1 MRQHISF
8 YKEEGGARMKDEEL
22 LARKKRLSAILL
34 HRLNR
39 HFYPLACRSF
49 SLDALSIDQAFAE
62 VAAGLSARDR
72 SMVVRM
78 YVHFRLALAEMFL
91 ETEAEGSSFLSLTLA
106 GKLSLDVTGQ
116 FSKAFPRVRSGLSY
130 FFSSTG
136 KPEAGILPLVSLL
149 SLETGLSLSPYVD
162 FFRKETLS
170 YIDRMQ
176 RDGTDFLAAL
186 SFCDPEYHAGDTRLP
201 AFLCL
206 ALGEAEGR
214 ALAAQVFES
223 AQMLGTLEQC
233 LSPLYPLKD
242 AGRARFLYLYLR
254 FRAHIFSFFVSYLW
268 QERAMRPHILRGVL
282 TSPEITRWV
291 HRMEMQGLLSEK
303 DLEESQ
309 RFYLKVNMFLRQWAF
324 FDPKKPRYF
333 YRYFP
338 NFTLSIEERVD
349 AEDFDAHV
357 IVLLQEIVRAAGADP
372 LPLDATGFLLQETK
386 TYLVNMAH
394 TVYFS
399 YSLGLRRPED
409 FVMRKYRR
417 DDSPSLLNQ
426 IKRVL
431 RLKG

>member
-1 MRQHISF
+1 MR
-8 YKEEGGARMKDEEL
+8 DEEL
-22 LARKKRLSAILL
+22 LVRKKELATLL
-34 HRLNR
+34 VHRMNR

-49 SLDALSIDQAFAE
+49 SHEALSIDQAFAWE
-62 VAAGLSARDR
+62 ADALSAKERAK
-72 SMVVRM
+72 VLKK

-91 ETEAEGSSFLSLTLA
+91 TTEAKSSPFLSLTLTE
-106 GKLSLDVTGQ
+106 KLSLDVTGQ
-116 FSKAFPRVRSGLSY
+116 FSKVFERVRDGLSY

-136 KPEAGILPLVSLL
+136 NPEAGILPLVSLL

-242 AGRARFLYLYLR
+242 AARARFLYAYVR
-254 FRAHIFSFFVSYLW
+254 FRAHVFSFFVSYLR
-268 QERAMRPHILRGVL
+268 QERAMRPAILRGAL
-282 TSPEITRWV
+282 TSPCFARWV
-291 HRMEMQGLLSEK
+291 HRMQMQGFLS
-303 DLEESQ
+303 DRDQEESQ
-309 RFYLKVNMFLRQWAF
+309 RFYLKVNMFLRQWAI
-324 FDPKKPRYF
+324 FDPKQPRY
-333 YRYFP
+333 YYHYFP
-338 NFTLSIEERVD
+338 DFTHSITARTE
-349 AEDFDAHV
+349 AEDFDARV
-357 IVLLQEIVRAAGADP
+357 TVLLQEILRITGADP
-372 LPLDATGFLLQETK
+372 LPPDAMGFLVQETK

-394 TVYFS
+394 TAYFS

-409 FVMRKYRR
+409 FVAARYRR
-417 DDSPSLLNQ
+417 KEGSSLLHQ
-426 IKRVL
+426 IKRAL
-431 RLKG
+431 GLKG

>member
-1 MRQHISF
+1 
-8 YKEEGGARMKDEEL
+8 MKDEEL
-22 LARKKRLSAILL
+22 LTRKKRLSAILL

-49 SLDALSIDQAFAE
+49 SHEALSIDQAFAWE
-62 VAAGLSARDR
+62 ADALSAKER
-72 SMVVRM
+72 SKVLKK

-91 ETEAEGSSFLSLTLA
+91 TTEAKSSPFLSLSLTET
-106 GKLSLDVTGQ
+106 LSLDVTGQ
-116 FSKAFPRVRSGLSY
+116 FSKVFERVRDGLSY
-130 FFSSTG
+130 FFSLTG
-136 KPEAGILPLVSLL
+136 KPESGILPLVSLL

-186 SFCDPEYHAGDTRLP
+186 SFCDPEYRARDTHLP

-242 AGRARFLYLYLR
+242 AARARFLYAYVR
-254 FRAHIFSFFVSYLW
+254 FRAHVSSFFVSYLR
-268 QERAMRPHILRGVL
+268 QERAMRPAILRGVL
-282 TSPEITRWV
+282 TSPCFARWV
-291 HRMEMQGLLSEK
+291 HRMQMQGFLSDRDQEG
-303 DLEESQ
+303 SQ
-309 RFYLKVNMFLRQWAF
+309 RFYLKVNMFLRQWAI
-324 FDPKKPRYF
+324 FDPKQPQY
-333 YRYFP
+333 YYHYFP
-338 NFTLSIEERVD
+338 DFTHSITARTE
-349 AEDFDAHV
+349 AEDFDARV
-357 IVLLQEIVRAAGADP
+357 TVLLQEILRITGADP
-372 LPLDATGFLLQETK
+372 LPPDAMGFLVQETK

-409 FVMRKYRR
+409 FVAARYRR
-417 DDSPSLLNQ
+417 KEGSSLLHQ
-426 IKRVL
+426 IKRAL
-431 RLKG
+431 GLKG

>member
-1 MRQHISF
+1 MR
-8 YKEEGGARMKDEEL
+8 DEEL
-22 LARKKRLSAILL
+22 LVRKKELATLL
-34 HRLNR
+34 VHRMNR

-49 SLDALSIDQAFAE
+49 SHEALSIDQAFAWE
-62 VAAGLSARDR
+62 ADALSAKER
-72 SMVVRM
+72 SKVLKK

-91 ETEAEGSSFLSLTLA
+91 TTEAKSSPFLSLTLTE
-106 GKLSLDVTGQ
+106 KLSLDVTGQ
-116 FSKAFPRVRSGLSY
+116 FSKVFERVRDGLSY

-136 KPEAGILPLVSLL
+136 KPEAWILPLVSLL
-149 SLETGLSLSPYVD
+149 SAETGLSLSPYVD

-242 AGRARFLYLYLR
+242 AARARFLYAYVR
-254 FRAHIFSFFVSYLW
+254 FRAHVFSFFVSYLR
-268 QERAMRPHILRGVL
+268 QERAMRPAILRGAL
-282 TSPEITRWV
+282 TSPCFTRWV
-291 HRMEMQGLLSEK
+291 HRMQMQGFLS
-303 DLEESQ
+303 DRDQEESQ
-309 RFYLKVNMFLRQWAF
+309 RFYLKVNMFLRQWAI
-324 FDPKKPRYF
+324 FDPKKPQF
-333 YRYFP
+333 YYHYFP
-338 NFTLSIEERVD
+338 DFTHSITARTE
-349 AEDFDAHV
+349 AEDFDARV
-357 IVLLQEIVRAAGADP
+357 TVLLQEFLRITGADP
-372 LPLDATGFLLQETK
+372 LPPDAMGFLVQETK

-409 FVMRKYRR
+409 FVAERYRR
-417 DDSPSLLNQ
+417 NEGSSLLHQ
-426 IKRVL
+426 IKRAL
-431 RLKG
+431 GLKG

>member
-1 MRQHISF
+1 MR
-8 YKEEGGARMKDEEL
+8 DEEL
-22 LARKKRLSAILL
+22 LVRKKELAALL
-34 HRLNR
+34 VHRMNR

-49 SLDALSIDQAFAE
+49 SHEALSIDQAFARE
-62 VAAGLSARDR
+62 ADALSAKER
-72 SMVVRM
+72 SKVLKK

-91 ETEAEGSSFLSLTLA
+91 TAEAKSSPFLSLTLEE
-106 GKLSLDVTGQ
+106 KLSLDVTGQ
-116 FSKAFPRVRSGLSY
+116 FSKAFARVRDGLSY
-130 FFSSTG
+130 FSSSFEQ
-136 KPEAGILPLVSLL
+136 PEAAVLPLVSLL
-149 SLETGLSLSPYVD
+149 AKETGLSLSPYMD
-162 FFRKETLS
+162 FFTKETLP
-170 YIDRMQ
+170 YIQVMR
-176 RDGTDFLAAL
+176 RDGKEFLGAL
-186 SFCDPEYHAGDTRLP
+186 TLCGPDYAGREEKRLP
-201 AFLCL
+201 PFLYL
-206 ALGEAEGR
+206 ALGEMEGR
-214 ALAAQVFES
+214 SFAPQILES

-233 LSPLYPLKD
+233 LAPLYPLRD

-254 FRAHIFSFFVSYLW
+254 FRTHIFSFFVSYLW

-349 AEDFDAHV
+349 AEDFDTNV
-357 IVLLQEIVRAAGADP
+357 IVLLQEIVRAAGAAP

-399 YSLGLRRPED
+399 YTLGLRRPED
-409 FVMRKYRR
+409 FVMKKHLR

-431 RLKG
+431 GLKR

>member
-1 MRQHISF
+1 MR
-8 YKEEGGARMKDEEL
+8 DEEL
-22 LARKKRLSAILL
+22 LVRKKELATLL
-34 HRLNR
+34 VHRMNR

-49 SLDALSIDQAFAE
+49 SHEALSIDQAFAWE
-62 VAAGLSARDR
+62 ADALSAKERAK
-72 SMVVRM
+72 VLKK

-91 ETEAEGSSFLSLTLA
+91 TTEAKSSPFLSLTLTE
-106 GKLSLDVTGQ
+106 KLSLDVTGQ
-116 FSKAFPRVRSGLSY
+116 FSKVFERVRDGLSY

-186 SFCDPEYHAGDTRLP
+186 SFCDPEYHAGDTHLP

-242 AGRARFLYLYLR
+242 AARARFFYAYVR
-254 FRAHIFSFFVSYLW
+254 FRAHVFSFFVSYLR
-268 QERAMRPHILRGVL
+268 QERAMRPAILRGAL
-282 TSPEITRWV
+282 TSPCFARWV
-291 HRMEMQGLLSEK
+291 HRMQMQGFLS
-303 DLEESQ
+303 DRDQEESQ
-309 RFYLKVNMFLRQWAF
+309 RFYLKVNMFLRQWAI
-324 FDPKKPRYF
+324 FDPKQPQY
-333 YRYFP
+333 YYHYFP
-338 NFTLSIEERVD
+338 DFTHSITARTE
-349 AEDFDAHV
+349 AEDFDARV
-357 IVLLQEIVRAAGADP
+357 TVLLQEILRITGADP
-372 LPLDATGFLLQETK
+372 LPPDAMGFLVQETK

-409 FVMRKYRR
+409 FVAARYRR
-417 DDSPSLLNQ
+417 NESSSLLHQ
-426 IKRVL
+426 IKRAL
-431 RLKG
+431 GLKG

>member
-1 MRQHISF
+1 MR
-8 YKEEGGARMKDEEL
+8 DEEL
-22 LARKKRLSAILL
+22 LVRKKELATLL
-34 HRLNR
+34 VHRMNR

-49 SLDALSIDQAFAE
+49 SHEALSIDQAFAWE
-62 VAAGLSARDR
+62 ADALSAKERAK
-72 SMVVRM
+72 VLKK

-91 ETEAEGSSFLSLTLA
+91 TTEAKSSPFLSLTLTE
-106 GKLSLDVTGQ
+106 KLSLDVTGQ
-116 FSKAFPRVRSGLSY
+116 FSKVFERVRDGLSY

-186 SFCDPEYHAGDTRLP
+186 SFCDPEYHAGDTHLP

-242 AGRARFLYLYLR
+242 AARARFFYAYVR
-254 FRAHIFSFFVSYLW
+254 FRAHVFSFFVSYLR
-268 QERAMRPHILRGVL
+268 QERAMRPAILRGAL
-282 TSPEITRWV
+282 TSPCFARWV
-291 HRMEMQGLLSEK
+291 HRMQMQGFLS
-303 DLEESQ
+303 DRDQEESQ
-309 RFYLKVNMFLRQWAF
+309 RFYLKVNMFLRQWAI
-324 FDPKKPRYF
+324 FDPKQPQY
-333 YRYFP
+333 YYHYFP
-338 NFTLSIEERVD
+338 DFTHSITARTE
-349 AEDFDAHV
+349 AEDFDARV
-357 IVLLQEIVRAAGADP
+357 TVLLQEILRITGADP
-372 LPLDATGFLLQETK
+372 LPPDAMGFLVQETK

-409 FVMRKYRR
+409 FVAAKYRR
-417 DDSPSLLNQ
+417 NEGSSLLHQ
-426 IKRVL
+426 IKRAL
-431 RLKG
+431 GLKG

>member
-1 MRQHISF
+1 
-8 YKEEGGARMKDEEL
+8 MKDEEL
-22 LARKKRLSAILL
+22 LVRKKELAALL
-34 HRLNR
+34 VHRMNR

-49 SLDALSIDQAFAE
+49 SHEALFIDQAFAWE
-62 VAAGLSARDR
+62 ADALSAKER
-72 SMVVRM
+72 SKVLKK

-91 ETEAEGSSFLSLTLA
+91 TTEAKSSPFLSLTLTE
-106 GKLSLDVTGQ
+106 KLSLDVTGQ
-116 FSKAFPRVRSGLSY
+116 FSKVFERVRDGLSY

-186 SFCDPEYHAGDTRLP
+186 SFCDPEYHAGDTHLP

-233 LSPLYPLKD
+233 LSSLYPLKD
-242 AGRARFLYLYLR
+242 VARARFLYAYVR
-254 FRAHIFSFFVSYLW
+254 FRAHVFSFFVSYLR
-268 QERAMRPHILRGVL
+268 QERAMRPAILRGAL
-282 TSPEITRWV
+282 TSPCFARWV
-291 HRMEMQGLLSEK
+291 HRMQMQGFLSDK
-303 DLEESQ
+303 DQEESQ
-309 RFYLKVNMFLRQWAF
+309 RFYLKVNMFLRQWAI
-324 FDPKKPRYF
+324 FDPKQPQF
-333 YRYFP
+333 YYHYFP
-338 NFTLSIEERVD
+338 DFTHSITARTE
-349 AEDFDAHV
+349 AEDFDAR
-357 IVLLQEIVRAAGADP
+357 ITVLLQEILRITGADP
-372 LPLDATGFLLQETK
+372 LPPDAMGFLVQETK

-409 FVMRKYRR
+409 FVATRYRR
-417 DDSPSLLNQ
+417 KEGSSLLHWF
-426 IKRVL
+426 KRAL
-431 RLKG
+431 GLKG

>member
-1 MRQHISF
+1 MR
-8 YKEEGGARMKDEEL
+8 DEEL
-22 LARKKRLSAILL
+22 LVRKKELATLL
-34 HRLNR
+34 VHRMNR

-49 SLDALSIDQAFAE
+49 SHEALFIDQAFAWK
-62 VAAGLSARDR
+62 ADALSAKER
-72 SMVVRM
+72 SKVLKK

-91 ETEAEGSSFLSLTLA
+91 TTEAKSSPFLSLTLTE
-106 GKLSLDVTGQ
+106 KLFLDVTGQ
-116 FSKAFPRVRSGLSY
+116 FSKVFERVRDGLSY

-233 LSPLYPLKD
+233 LSSLYPLKN
-242 AGRARFLYLYLR
+242 AARTRFLYAYVR
-254 FRAHIFSFFVSYLW
+254 FRAHVFSFFVSYLR
-268 QERAMRPHILRGVL
+268 QERAMRPAILRGAL
-282 TSPEITRWV
+282 TSPCFTRWV
-291 HRMEMQGLLSEK
+291 HRMQMQGFLS
-303 DLEESQ
+303 DRDQEESQ
-309 RFYLKVNMFLRQWAF
+309 RFYLKMNMFLRQWAI
-324 FDPKKPRYF
+324 FDPKQPQY
-333 YRYFP
+333 YYHYFP
-338 NFTLSIEERVD
+338 DFTHSITARTE
-349 AEDFDAHV
+349 AEDFDARV
-357 IVLLQEIVRAAGADP
+357 TVLLQEILRITGADP
-372 LPLDATGFLLQETK
+372 LPPDAMGFLVQETK

-409 FVMRKYRR
+409 FVAARYRR
-417 DDSPSLLNQ
+417 KEGSSLLHQ
-426 IKRVL
+426 IKRAL
-431 RLKG
+431 GLKG

>member
-1 MRQHISF
+1 
-8 YKEEGGARMKDEEL
+8 MKDEEL

-49 SLDALSIDQAFAE
+49 SLDALSIDQAFAG

-72 SMVVRM
+72 SVVVRM

-91 ETEAEGSSFLSLTLA
+91 ETEAEGSSFLSLMLA

-116 FSKAFPRVRSGLSY
+116 FSKAFPKVRDGLSY

-149 SLETGLSLSPYVD
+149 SLETGLSLAPYVD

-170 YIDRMQ
+170 YIDRVQ

-242 AGRARFLYLYLR
+242 AARARFLYAYVR
-254 FRAHIFSFFVSYLW
+254 FRAHVSSFFVSYLR
-268 QERAMRPHILRGVL
+268 QERAMRPAILRGTL
-282 TSPEITRWV
+282 TSPCFARWV
-291 HRMEMQGLLSEK
+291 HRMQMQGFLS
-303 DLEESQ
+303 DRDQEESQ
-309 RFYLKVNMFLRQWAF
+309 RFYLKVNMFLRQWAI
-324 FDPKKPRYF
+324 FDPKQPQY
-333 YRYFP
+333 YYHYFP
-338 NFTLSIEERVD
+338 DFTHSITARTE
-349 AEDFDAHV
+349 AEDFDARV
-357 IVLLQEIVRAAGADP
+357 TVLLQEILRITGADP
-372 LPLDATGFLLQETK
+372 LPPDAMGFLVQETK

-409 FVMRKYRR
+409 FVAARYRR
-417 DDSPSLLNQ
+417 KEGSSLLHQ
-426 IKRVL
+426 IKRAL
-431 RLKG
+431 GLKR

>member
-1 MRQHISF
+1 MR
-8 YKEEGGARMKDEEL
+8 DEEL
-22 LARKKRLSAILL
+22 LVRKKELATLL
-34 HRLNR
+34 VHRMNR

-49 SLDALSIDQAFAE
+49 SHEALSIDQAFAWE
-62 VAAGLSARDR
+62 ADALSAKER
-72 SMVVRM
+72 SKVLKK

-91 ETEAEGSSFLSLTLA
+91 TTEAKSSPFLSLTLTE
-106 GKLSLDVTGQ
+106 KLSLDVTGQ
-116 FSKAFPRVRSGLSY
+116 FSKVFERIRDGLSY

-233 LSPLYPLKD
+233 LSSLYPLKD
-242 AGRARFLYLYLR
+242 AARARFLYAYMR
-254 FRAHIFSFFVSYLW
+254 FRAHVSSFFVSYLR
-268 QERAMRPHILRGVL
+268 QERAMRPAILSGAL
-282 TSPEITRWV
+282 TSPCFARWV
-291 HRMEMQGLLSEK
+291 HRIQMQGFLSDK
-303 DLEESQ
+303 DQEESQ
-309 RFYLKVNMFLRQWAF
+309 RFYLKVNMFLRQWAI
-324 FDPKKPRYF
+324 FDPKQPQY
-333 YRYFP
+333 YYHYFP
-338 NFTLSIEERVD
+338 DFTHSITARTE
-349 AEDFDAHV
+349 AEDFDARV
-357 IVLLQEIVRAAGADP
+357 TVLLQEFLRITGADP
-372 LPLDATGFLLQETK
+372 LPPDAMGFLVQETK

-409 FVMRKYRR
+409 FVAARYRR
-417 DDSPSLLNQ
+417 NEGSSLLHQ
-426 IKRVL
+426 IKRAL
-431 RLKG
+431 GLKG

>member
-1 MRQHISF
+1 MT
-8 YKEEGGARMKDEEL
+8 DEEL

-49 SLDALSIDQAFAE
+49 SHEALSIDQAFAWE
-62 VAAGLSARDR
+62 ADALSSKER
-72 SMVVRM
+72 SKVLKK

-91 ETEAEGSSFLSLTLA
+91 TTEAKSSPFLSLSLTET
-106 GKLSLDVTGQ
+106 LSLDVTGQ
-116 FSKAFPRVRSGLSY
+116 FSKVFERVRDGLSY
-130 FFSSTG
+130 FFSLTG
-136 KPEAGILPLVSLL
+136 KPESGILPLVSLL

-186 SFCDPEYHAGDTRLP
+186 SFCDPEYHTGDTHLP

-214 ALAAQVFES
+214 TLAAQVFES

-233 LSPLYPLKD
+233 LSLLYPLKD
-242 AGRARFLYLYLR
+242 AARARFLYAYVR
-254 FRAHIFSFFVSYLW
+254 FRAHVFSFFVSYLR
-268 QERAMRPHILRGVL
+268 QERAMRPAILSGAL
-282 TSPEITRWV
+282 TSPCFTRWV
-291 HRMEMQGLLSEK
+291 HRMQMQGFLS
-303 DLEESQ
+303 DRDQEESQ
-309 RFYLKVNMFLRQWAF
+309 RFYLKVNMFLRQWAI
-324 FDPKKPRYF
+324 FDPKQPQY
-333 YRYFP
+333 YYHYFP
-338 NFTLSIEERVD
+338 DFTHSITARTE
-349 AEDFDAHV
+349 AEDFDARV
-357 IVLLQEIVRAAGADP
+357 TVLLQEILRITGADP
-372 LPLDATGFLLQETK
+372 LPPDAMGFLIQETK
-386 TYLVNMAH
+386 TYLVNIAH

-409 FVMRKYRR
+409 FVAERYRR
-417 DDSPSLLNQ
+417 KEGSSLLHQ

-431 RLKG
+431 GLKG

>member
-1 MRQHISF
+1 MR
-8 YKEEGGARMKDEEL
+8 DEEL
-22 LARKKRLSAILL
+22 LVRKKKLATLLL
-34 HRLNR
+34 HRMNR

-49 SLDALSIDQAFAE
+49 SHEALSIDQAFAWE
-62 VAAGLSARDR
+62 ADALSAKER
-72 SMVVRM
+72 SKVLKK

-91 ETEAEGSSFLSLTLA
+91 TTEAKSSPFLSLTLTE
-106 GKLSLDVTGQ
+106 KLSLDVTGQ
-116 FSKAFPRVRSGLSY
+116 FSKVFERVRDGLSY

-242 AGRARFLYLYLR
+242 AARARFLYAYVR
-254 FRAHIFSFFVSYLW
+254 FRAHVFSFFVSYLR
-268 QERAMRPHILRGVL
+268 QERAMRPAILRGAL
-282 TSPEITRWV
+282 TSPCFTRWV
-291 HRMEMQGLLSEK
+291 HRMQMQGFLS
-303 DLEESQ
+303 DRDQEESQ
-309 RFYLKVNMFLRQWAF
+309 RFYLKVNMFLRQWAI
-324 FDPKKPRYF
+324 FDPKKPQF
-333 YRYFP
+333 YYHYFP
-338 NFTLSIEERVD
+338 YFTHSITARTE
-349 AEDFDAHV
+349 AEDFDV
-357 IVLLQEIVRAAGADP
+357 RVTVLLQEFLRITGADP
-372 LPLDATGFLLQETK
+372 LPPDAMGFLVQETK

-409 FVMRKYRR
+409 FVAERYRR
-417 DDSPSLLNQ
+417 KEGSSLLHQ
-426 IKRVL
+426 IKRAL
-431 RLKG
+431 GLKG

>member
-1 MRQHISF
+1 
-8 YKEEGGARMKDEEL
+8 MKDEEL

-49 SLDALSIDQAFAE
+49 SLDALSIDQALAG
-62 VAAGLSARDR
+62 VAVGLSARDR
-72 SMVVRM
+72 SIVVRM

-116 FSKAFPRVRSGLSY
+116 FSEAFERVRDGLSY

-149 SLETGLSLSPYVD
+149 SAETGLSLAPYVD

-186 SFCDPEYHAGDTRLP
+186 SFCDPEYHAGDTHLP
-201 AFLCL
+201 DFLCL

-242 AGRARFLYLYLR
+242 AARARFLYAYVR
-254 FRAHIFSFFVSYLW
+254 FRAHVSSFFVSYLR
-268 QERAMRPHILRGVL
+268 QERAMRPAILSGVL
-282 TSPEITRWV
+282 TSPCFARWV
-291 HRMEMQGLLSEK
+291 HRMQMQGFLS
-303 DLEESQ
+303 DRDQEESQ
-309 RFYLKVNMFLRQWAF
+309 RFYLKVNMFLRQWAI
-324 FDPKKPRYF
+324 FDPKQPQY
-333 YRYFP
+333 YYHYFP
-338 NFTLSIEERVD
+338 DFTHSITARTE
-349 AEDFDAHV
+349 AEDFDARV
-357 IVLLQEIVRAAGADP
+357 TVLLQEILRITGADP
-372 LPLDATGFLLQETK
+372 LPPDAMGFLVQETK

-409 FVMRKYRR
+409 FVAARYRR
-417 DDSPSLLNQ
+417 KEGSSLLHQ
-426 IKRVL
+426 IKRAL
-431 RLKG
+431 GLKG

>member
-1 MRQHISF
+1 MR
-8 YKEEGGARMKDEEL
+8 DEEL
-22 LARKKRLSAILL
+22 LVRKKELATLL
-34 HRLNR
+34 VHRMNR

-49 SLDALSIDQAFAE
+49 SHEALSIDQAFAWE
-62 VAAGLSARDR
+62 ADALSAKER
-72 SMVVRM
+72 SKVLKK

-91 ETEAEGSSFLSLTLA
+91 TTEAKSSPFLSLTLTE
-106 GKLSLDVTGQ
+106 KLSLDVTGQ
-116 FSKAFPRVRSGLSY
+116 FSKVFERVRDGLSY

-186 SFCDPEYHAGDTRLP
+186 SFCNPEYHAGDTCLP

-233 LSPLYPLKD
+233 LSSLYPLKD
-242 AGRARFLYLYLR
+242 AARARFLYAYVR
-254 FRAHIFSFFVSYLW
+254 FLAHVFSFFVSYLR
-268 QERAMRPHILRGVL
+268 QERAMRPAILSGVL
-282 TSPEITRWV
+282 TSPCFARWV
-291 HRMEMQGLLSEK
+291 HRMQMQGFLS
-303 DLEESQ
+303 DRDQEESQ
-309 RFYLKVNMFLRQWAF
+309 RFYLKVNMFLRQWAI
-324 FDPKKPRYF
+324 FDPKQPQY
-333 YRYFP
+333 YYHYFP
-338 NFTLSIEERVD
+338 DFTHSITARTE
-349 AEDFDAHV
+349 AEDFDARV
-357 IVLLQEIVRAAGADP
+357 TVLLQEILRITGADP
-372 LPLDATGFLLQETK
+372 LPPDAMGFLVQETK

-409 FVMRKYRR
+409 FVAARYRR
-417 DDSPSLLNQ
+417 NEGSSLLHQ
-426 IKRVL
+426 IKRAL
-431 RLKG
+431 GLKG

>member
-1 MRQHISF
+1 MR
-8 YKEEGGARMKDEEL
+8 DEEL
-22 LARKKRLSAILL
+22 LVRKKELATLL
-34 HRLNR
+34 VHRMNR

-49 SLDALSIDQAFAE
+49 SHEALSIDQAFAWE
-62 VAAGLSARDR
+62 ADALSAKER
-72 SMVVRM
+72 SKVLKK

-91 ETEAEGSSFLSLTLA
+91 TTEAKSSPFLSLTLTE
-106 GKLSLDVTGQ
+106 KLSLDVTGQ
-116 FSKAFPRVRSGLSY
+116 FSKVFERIRDGLSY

-233 LSPLYPLKD
+233 LSSLYPLKD
-242 AGRARFLYLYLR
+242 AARARFLYAYMR
-254 FRAHIFSFFVSYLW
+254 FRAHVSSFFVSYLR
-268 QERAMRPHILRGVL
+268 QERAMRPAILSGAL
-282 TSPEITRWV
+282 TSPCFARWV
-291 HRMEMQGLLSEK
+291 HRIQMQGFLS
-303 DLEESQ
+303 DRDQEESQ
-309 RFYLKVNMFLRQWAF
+309 RFYLKVNMFLRQWAI
-324 FDPKKPRYF
+324 FDPKQPQY
-333 YRYFP
+333 YYHYFP
-338 NFTLSIEERVD
+338 DFTHSITARTE
-349 AEDFDAHV
+349 AEDFDARV
-357 IVLLQEIVRAAGADP
+357 TVLLQEFLRITGADP
-372 LPLDATGFLLQETK
+372 LPPDAMGFLVQETK

-409 FVMRKYRR
+409 FVAARYRR
-417 DDSPSLLNQ
+417 NEGSSLLHQ
-426 IKRVL
+426 IKRAL
-431 RLKG
+431 GLKG

>member
-1 MRQHISF
+1 
-8 YKEEGGARMKDEEL
+8 MKDEEL

-49 SLDALSIDQAFAE
+49 SLDALSIDQAFAG

-116 FSKAFPRVRSGLSY
+116 FSKAFPHVRDGLSY

-162 FFRKETLS
+162 FFQKETLS
-170 YIDRMQ
+170 YIDRMR
-176 RDGTDFLAAL
+176 RDGTDFLATL
-186 SFCDPEYHAGDTRLP
+186 SFCDPEYHAGDTHLP

-233 LSPLYPLKD
+233 LSSLYPLKD
-242 AGRARFLYLYLR
+242 AARARFLYAYMR
-254 FRAHIFSFFVSYLW
+254 FRAHVFSFFVSYLR
-268 QERAMRPHILRGVL
+268 QERAMRPAILRGVL
-282 TSPEITRWV
+282 TSPCFARWV
-291 HRMEMQGLLSEK
+291 HRMQMQGFLS
-303 DLEESQ
+303 DRDQEESQ
-309 RFYLKVNMFLRQWAF
+309 RFYLKVNMFLRQWAI
-324 FDPKKPRYF
+324 FDPKQPQY
-333 YRYFP
+333 YYHYFP
-338 NFTLSIEERVD
+338 DFTHSITARTE
-349 AEDFDAHV
+349 AEDFDARV
-357 IVLLQEIVRAAGADP
+357 TVLLQEILRITGADP
-372 LPLDATGFLLQETK
+372 LPPDAMGFLVQETK

-409 FVMRKYRR
+409 FVAARYRR
-417 DDSPSLLNQ
+417 KEGSSLLHQ
-426 IKRVL
+426 IKRAL
-431 RLKG
+431 GLKR

>member
-1 MRQHISF
+1 
-8 YKEEGGARMKDEEL
+8 MKDEEL

-49 SLDALSIDQAFAE
+49 SHEALSIDQAFAWE
-62 VAAGLSARDR
+62 ADALSAKER
-72 SMVVRM
+72 SKVLKK

-91 ETEAEGSSFLSLTLA
+91 TTEAKSSPFLSLSLTET
-106 GKLSLDVTGQ
+106 LSLDVTGQ
-116 FSKAFPRVRSGLSY
+116 FSKVFERVRDGLSY
-130 FFSSTG
+130 FFSLTG
-136 KPEAGILPLVSLL
+136 KPESGILPLVSLL

-186 SFCDPEYHAGDTRLP
+186 SFCDPEYRAGDTRFP

-233 LSPLYPLKD
+233 LSSLYPLKD
-242 AGRARFLYLYLR
+242 AARARFLYAYVR
-254 FRAHIFSFFVSYLW
+254 FRAHVFSFFVSYLW
-268 QERAMRPHILRGVL
+268 QERAMRPAILSGVL
-282 TSPEITRWV
+282 TSPCFTRWV
-291 HRMEMQGLLSEK
+291 HRMQMQRFLS
-303 DLEESQ
+303 DRDQEESQ
-309 RFYLKVNMFLRQWAF
+309 RFYLKVNMFLRQWAI
-324 FDPKKPRYF
+324 FDPKQPQY
-333 YRYFP
+333 YYHYFP
-338 NFTLSIEERVD
+338 DFAHSITTRTE
-349 AEDFDAHV
+349 AEDFDARV
-357 IVLLQEIVRAAGADP
+357 TVLLQEILRITGADP
-372 LPLDATGFLLQETK
+372 LPPDAMGFLVQETK

-409 FVMRKYRR
+409 FVAARYRR
-417 DDSPSLLNQ
+417 KEGSSLLHQ
-426 IKRVL
+426 IKRAL
-431 RLKG
+431 GLKG

>member
-1 MRQHISF
+1 MR
-8 YKEEGGARMKDEEL
+8 DEEL
-22 LARKKRLSAILL
+22 LVRKKKLATLL
-34 HRLNR
+34 VHRMNR

-49 SLDALSIDQAFAE
+49 SHKALSIDQAFAWE
-62 VAAGLSARDR
+62 ADALSAKER
-72 SMVVRM
+72 SKVLKK

-91 ETEAEGSSFLSLTLA
+91 TAEAKSSPFLSLTLTE
-106 GKLSLDVTGQ
+106 KLSLDVTGQ
-116 FSKAFPRVRSGLSY
+116 FSKVFERVRDGLSY

-149 SLETGLSLSPYVD
+149 SLETWLSLSPYVD

-186 SFCDPEYHAGDTRLP
+186 SFCDPEYRAGDTHLP

-233 LSPLYPLKD
+233 LSSLYPLKD
-242 AGRARFLYLYLR
+242 AARARFLYAYVR
-254 FRAHIFSFFVSYLW
+254 FRAHVFSFFVSYLR
-268 QERAMRPHILRGVL
+268 QERAMRPAILSGAL
-282 TSPEITRWV
+282 TSPCFTRWV
-291 HRMEMQGLLSEK
+291 HRMQMQGFLS
-303 DLEESQ
+303 DRDQEESQ
-309 RFYLKVNMFLRQWAF
+309 RFYLKVNMFLRQWAI
-324 FDPKKPRYF
+324 FDPKQPQY
-333 YRYFP
+333 YYHYFP
-338 NFTLSIEERVD
+338 DFTHSITARTE
-349 AEDFDAHV
+349 AEDFDARV
-357 IVLLQEIVRAAGADP
+357 TVLLQEILRITGADP
-372 LPLDATGFLLQETK
+372 LPPDAMGFLVQETK

-409 FVMRKYRR
+409 FVAARYRR
-417 DDSPSLLNQ
+417 NECSSLLHQ
-426 IKRVL
+426 IKRAL
-431 RLKG
+431 GLKG

>member
-1 MRQHISF
+1 MR
-8 YKEEGGARMKDEEL
+8 DEEL
-22 LARKKRLSAILL
+22 LVRKKELATLL
-34 HRLNR
+34 VHRMNR

-49 SLDALSIDQAFAE
+49 SHEALFIDQAFAWE
-62 VAAGLSARDR
+62 ADALSAKER
-72 SMVVRM
+72 SKVLKK

-91 ETEAEGSSFLSLTLA
+91 TTEAKSSPFLSLTLTE
-106 GKLSLDVTGQ
+106 KLFLDVTGQ
-116 FSKAFPRVRSGLSY
+116 FSKVFERVRDGLSY

-170 YIDRMQ
+170 YIDRMR

-201 AFLCL
+201 TFLCL

-242 AGRARFLYLYLR
+242 AARARFLYAYVR
-254 FRAHIFSFFVSYLW
+254 FRAHVFSFFVSYLR
-268 QERAMRPHILRGVL
+268 QERAMRPAILRGVL
-282 TSPEITRWV
+282 TSPCFTRWV
-291 HRMEMQGLLSEK
+291 HRMQMQGFLS
-303 DLEESQ
+303 DRDQEESQ
-309 RFYLKVNMFLRQWAF
+309 RFYLKVNMFLRQWAI
-324 FDPKKPRYF
+324 FDPKQPQY
-333 YRYFP
+333 YDHYFP
-338 NFTLSIEERVD
+338 DFTHSITARTE
-349 AEDFDAHV
+349 AEDFDAR
-357 IVLLQEIVRAAGADP
+357 ITVLLQEILRITGADP
-372 LPLDATGFLLQETK
+372 LPPDAMGFLVQETK

-409 FVMRKYRR
+409 FVAARYRR
-417 DDSPSLLNQ
+417 KEGSSLLHQ
-426 IKRVL
+426 IKRAL
-431 RLKG
+431 GLKG

>member
-1 MRQHISF
+1 MR
-8 YKEEGGARMKDEEL
+8 DEEL
-22 LARKKRLSAILL
+22 LVRKKGLSALL
-34 HRLNR
+34 VHRMNR

-49 SLDALSIDQAFAE
+49 SSDALSIDQAFAG
-62 VAAGLSARDR
+62 VASELSARDR

-91 ETEAEGSSFLSLTLA
+91 ETEAEGSSFLSFTLA
-106 GKLSLDVTGQ
+106 GKLSLDVTGK
-116 FSKAFPRVRSGLSY
+116 FSEAFPKVRDGLSY
-130 FFSSTG
+130 FFSSPE
-136 KPEAGILPLVSLL
+136 KPESGILPLVSLL
-149 SLETGLSLSPYVD
+149 SAETGLSLSPYVD
-162 FFRKETLS
+162 FFQKETLS
-170 YIDRMQ
+170 YIERMR

-186 SFCDPEYHAGDTRLP
+186 SFCDPAYHAGDTRLP
-201 AFLCL
+201 AFLYL
-206 ALGEAEGR
+206 ALGEMEGR
-214 ALAAQVFES
+214 SFAPQILES
-223 AQMLGTLEQC
+223 AQMLGKLEQC
-233 LSPLYPLKD
+233 LAPLYPLRD

-254 FRAHIFSFFVSYLW
+254 FRTHIFSFFVSYLW

-291 HRMEMQGLLSEK
+291 HRMEMRGFLSEK

-309 RFYLKVNMFLRQWAF
+309 RFYLKVNMFLRQWSF
-324 FDPKKPRYF
+324 FDPKQPRYF

-349 AEDFDAHV
+349 AEDFDTNV

-394 TVYFS
+394 TVYFA
-399 YSLGLRRPED
+399 YTLGLRRPED
-409 FVMRKYRR
+409 FVMRKYRS

-426 IKRVL
+426 IKRML

>member
-1 MRQHISF
+1 
-8 YKEEGGARMKDEEL
+8 MKDEEL

-49 SLDALSIDQAFAE
+49 SLDTLSIDQAFAG

-106 GKLSLDVTGQ
+106 GKLSLDVTGK
-116 FSKAFPRVRSGLSY
+116 FSEAFPKIRDGLSY

-242 AGRARFLYLYLR
+242 AARARFLYAYMR
-254 FRAHIFSFFVSYLW
+254 FRAHVFSFFVSYLR
-268 QERAMRPHILRGVL
+268 QERAMRPAILSGAL
-282 TSPEITRWV
+282 TSPCFARWV
-291 HRMEMQGLLSEK
+291 HRMQMQGFLS
-303 DLEESQ
+303 DRDQEESQ
-309 RFYLKVNMFLRQWAF
+309 RFYIKVNMFLRQWAI
-324 FDPKKPRYF
+324 FDPKQPQY
-333 YRYFP
+333 YYHYFP
-338 NFTLSIEERVD
+338 NFTHSITARTE
-349 AEDFDAHV
+349 AEDFDARV
-357 IVLLQEIVRAAGADP
+357 TVLLQEILRITGADP
-372 LPLDATGFLLQETK
+372 LPPDAMDFLVQETK

-409 FVMRKYRR
+409 FVAARYRR
-417 DDSPSLLNQ
+417 NEGLSLLHWF
-426 IKRVL
+426 KRAL
-431 RLKG
+431 GLKE

>member
-1 MRQHISF
+1 MR
-8 YKEEGGARMKDEEL
+8 DEEL
-22 LARKKRLSAILL
+22 LVRKKELAAILL

-49 SLDALSIDQAFAE
+49 SHEALSIDQAFAWE
-62 VAAGLSARDR
+62 ADALSAKER
-72 SMVVRM
+72 SKVLKK
-78 YVHFRLALAEMFL
+78 YVHFCLALAEMFL
-91 ETEAEGSSFLSLTLA
+91 TTEAKSSPFLSLTLTE
-106 GKLSLDVTGQ
+106 KLSLDVTGQ
-116 FSKAFPRVRSGLSY
+116 FSKVFERVRDGLSY
-130 FFSSTG
+130 FLSSTG

-186 SFCDPEYHAGDTRLP
+186 SFCDPEYHAGDTHLP

-242 AGRARFLYLYLR
+242 AARARFLYAYVR
-254 FRAHIFSFFVSYLW
+254 FRAHVFSFFVSYLR
-268 QERAMRPHILRGVL
+268 QERAMRPAILRGAL
-282 TSPEITRWV
+282 TSPCFTRWV
-291 HRMEMQGLLSEK
+291 HRMQMQGFLS
-303 DLEESQ
+303 DRDQEESQ
-309 RFYLKVNMFLRQWAF
+309 HFYLKVSMFLRQWAI
-324 FDPKKPRYF
+324 FDPKQPQY
-333 YRYFP
+333 YDHYFP
-338 NFTLSIEERVD
+338 DFTHSITARTE
-349 AEDFDAHV
+349 AEDFDARV
-357 IVLLQEIVRAAGADP
+357 MVLLQEILRITGADP
-372 LPLDATGFLLQETK
+372 LPPDAMGFLVQETK

-409 FVMRKYRR
+409 FMAARYRR
-417 DDSPSLLNQ
+417 KEGSSLLHQ
-426 IKRVL
+426 IKRAL
-431 RLKG
+431 GLKG